1 MEMINQKGQVIRL
14 SKQQIATMKHFC
26 HVVGGDLVRHGIKM
40 EKKTK
45 AAKQAFGHP
54 VFNLFDTQKKKR
66 TSKNEHNPEG
76 CGTSDW

>member
-1 MEMINQKGQVIRL
+1 MSLKQRNWMEMINQKGQVIRL

-54 VFNLFDTQKKKR
+54 VFNLFDTQKKK
-66 TSKNEHNPEG
+66 K
-76 CGTSDW
+76 DL

>member
-54 VFNLFDTQKKKR
+54 VFNLFDTKKKKR

-76 CGTSDW
+76 WGTSDW